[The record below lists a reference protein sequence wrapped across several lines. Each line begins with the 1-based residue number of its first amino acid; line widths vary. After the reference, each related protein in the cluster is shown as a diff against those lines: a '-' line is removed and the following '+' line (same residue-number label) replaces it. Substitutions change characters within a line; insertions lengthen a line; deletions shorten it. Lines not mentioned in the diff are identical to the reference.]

1 MQGWQVSKCLTQ
13 ESKFLVLNKKS
24 AWDRGL
30 SVNLDASED
39 GLKIREDSEYVFEN
53 ENEIEVLSDT
63 FEVTDFAV
71 AGCNQLYI
79 LDAKS
84 PAIWI
89 YDTSQKLIEK
99 IDCISPLFNEP
110 TSITYVSGTLYVA
123 DIKAKARIYGFS
135 DQNWQIKFVIGAF
148 PRKD

>member
-84 PAIWI
+84 PAIWTVRAPKSRAC
-89 YDTSQKLIEK
+89 DSL
-99 IDCISPLFNEP
+99 P
-110 TSITYVSGTLYVA
+110 
-123 DIKAKARIYGFS
+123 
-135 DQNWQIKFVIGAF
+135 
-148 PRKD
+148 